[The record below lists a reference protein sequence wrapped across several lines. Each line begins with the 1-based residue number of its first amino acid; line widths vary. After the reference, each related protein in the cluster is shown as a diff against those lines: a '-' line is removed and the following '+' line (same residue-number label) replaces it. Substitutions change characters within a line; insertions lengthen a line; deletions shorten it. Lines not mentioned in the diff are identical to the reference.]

1 METDDVLA
9 GFYTKG
15 DGRVNPIDTTMAL
28 AKGAKLGGARILEET
43 KVTGIKQDNG
53 HVTGVITEKGEIQ
66 AEYVVNC
73 AGIWARELGKLAG
86 VTVPLQA
93 AEHYYMITEPI
104 EGMHR
109 DLPVVSDLD
118 RYAYYREEV
127 GGMLMGF
134 FGAIA
139 APWGLDG
146 IPKGFSFGEI
156 RPDWD
161 RMMPYIEEAMKR
173 VPVLETAGIHKFF
186 CGPERFTPVLMMPLM
201 GEAPELR
208 NFFVAAGFNSL
219 GILLGAAQVR
229 FWPNG
234 L

>member
-104 EGMHR
+104 EGM
-109 DLPVVSDLD
+109 
-118 RYAYYREEV
+118 
-127 GGMLMGF
+127 
-134 FGAIA
+134 
-139 APWGLDG
+139 PWGLDG

-186 CGPERFTPVLMMPLM
+186 CGPERFTPVLMPLM